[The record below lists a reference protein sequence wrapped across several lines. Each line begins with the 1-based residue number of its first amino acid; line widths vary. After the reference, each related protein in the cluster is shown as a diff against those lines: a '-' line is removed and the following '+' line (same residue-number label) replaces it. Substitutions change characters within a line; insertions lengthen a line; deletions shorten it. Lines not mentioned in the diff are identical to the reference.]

1 MKIRLAAD
9 DDIAQIQRIRASV
22 RENRLSDPARVQD
35 HHVRA
40 MLRSGRGW
48 VCVIDERVVGF
59 AIADLE
65 AASIWA
71 LFVDP
76 ACERQGIGRQLHDA
90 AVAWLFAS
98 GASCISLTT
107 DPGTRAE
114 HFYQSAG
121 WEPVGNEQNGEVRY
135 RLTQASSRRRSF
147 T

>member
-1 MKIRLAAD
+1 MTLRLATD

-48 VCVIDERVVGF
+48 VGEGDGRITGF
-59 AIADLE
+59 VIADLE
-65 AASIWA
+65 RKSLWA

-76 ACERQGIGRQLHDA
+76 DCERRGIGRQLHDA

-98 GASCISLTT
+98 GVDRI
-107 DPGTRAE
+107 
-114 HFYQSAG
+114 
-121 WEPVGNEQNGEVRY
+121 
-135 RLTQASSRRRSF
+135 
-147 T
+147 